1 METKRNDLPNRE
13 IRVYDIPVQVEV
25 REEGKKRVVSGYAAV
40 FGQMSRNL
48 GWFREVIERGAF
60 DNVLDQDVVA
70 LYNNDYNHVLARTIS
85 KTLQLEV
92 VERVLKYTFEAPNTT
107 IGNDLV
113 EMISRGD
120 VQHSSFAFTVQ
131 DEKWSQDEENGEVR
145 TVLKVKR
152 LYDVSPV
159 VMPSDT
165 QTDVSLA
172 KRSYDDWKKKNEPP
186 YDDLPDMED
195 ELELLKIK

>member
-70 LYNNDYNHVLARTIS
+70 LYNHDYNHVLARTIS

-92 VERVLKYTFEAPNTT
+92 DERGLKYTFEAPNTT

-159 VMPSDT
+159 VMPAYT